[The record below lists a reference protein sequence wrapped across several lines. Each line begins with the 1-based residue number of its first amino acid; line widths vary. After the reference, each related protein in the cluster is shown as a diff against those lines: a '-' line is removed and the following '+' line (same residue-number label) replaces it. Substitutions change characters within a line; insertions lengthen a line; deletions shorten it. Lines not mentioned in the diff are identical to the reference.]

1 MKKTSLYRIITT
13 GLLCAIAFAVMLLCH
28 ALPPVIPVLPF
39 LKYDAKD
46 VIIAIGGFIYGPL
59 TSVVISVIVSLIEM
73 LTVSSTG
80 PIGLLM
86 NVLSSVAFAGTA
98 SLIYYKKKTIKG
110 AAVGLASAIFFTSA
124 IMLLWNY
131 FITPLYTGQ
140 TVTSLLLPYILPFNL
155 FKSTVNAAL
164 TLALYKPV
172 VTALRKAKLV
182 PGAEENKMNKERSLT
197 AYIMA
202 LALIT
207 AAVLLILKVNK
218 VF

>member
-1 MKKTSLYRIITT
+1 MKNNSLHRIVTT
-13 GLLCAIAFAVMLLCH
+13 GLLCAIAFAVMLLSH
-28 ALPPVIPVLPF
+28 MLPPVIPVLPF

-59 TSVVISVIVSLIEM
+59 TSVVISVIVSVIEM
-73 LTVSSTG
+73 VTVSSTG

-86 NVLSSVAFAGTA
+86 NVLASVAFAGTA
-98 SLIYYKKKTIKG
+98 SLIYSKKRTIKG
-110 AAVGLASAIFFTSA
+110 AALGLACAILFTSA

-155 FKSTVNAAL
+155 FKATVNAAL

-182 PGAEENKMNKERSLT
+182 PTGEHKMNKKQSLT
-197 AYIMA
+197 AYLTA
-202 LALIT
+202 LALIVI
-207 AAVLLILKVNK
+207 AVLLILKVNNII
-218 VF
+218 

>member
-1 MKKTSLYRIITT
+1 MNKSSLRRIITT
-13 GLLCAIAFAVMLLCH
+13 ALLCAIAFAVMLLCH

-46 VIIAIGGFIYGPL
+46 VIIAIGGFIYCPL

-73 LTVSSTG
+73 VTVSSTG

-98 SLIYYKKKTIKG
+98 SLIYSKKRTIKG
-110 AAVGLASAIFFTSA
+110 AALGLAAAIFFTSA

-164 TLALYKPV
+164 TLALYKPL

-182 PGAEENKMNKERSLT
+182 PGAENKMNKERSLT

-202 LALIT
+202 LALII

-218 VF
+218 VI